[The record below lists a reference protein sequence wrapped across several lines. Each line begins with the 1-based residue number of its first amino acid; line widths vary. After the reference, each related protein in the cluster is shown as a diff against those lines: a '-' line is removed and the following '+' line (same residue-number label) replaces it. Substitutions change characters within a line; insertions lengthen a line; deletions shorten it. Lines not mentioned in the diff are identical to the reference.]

1 MFQGK
6 IVGGEEIWVENSFIN
21 LSDRTSSEGFL
32 SEFGKDFVEGKSESF
47 LKDFLRMS
55 EGVRDTLRV
64 EFAEEETEF
73 GGEEIGTGTS
83 PLRELKIET
92 SLSIP
97 KLLDDR
103 IESLP

>member
-47 LKDFLRMS
+47 LKDFLRMP
-55 EGVRDTLRV
+55 EGMGDTLRV
-64 EFAEEETEF
+64 KFAEEETEF

-83 PLRELKIET
+83 PLRELE
-92 SLSIP
+92 LN
-97 KLLDDR
+97 
-103 IESLP
+103 ESVSSEASR